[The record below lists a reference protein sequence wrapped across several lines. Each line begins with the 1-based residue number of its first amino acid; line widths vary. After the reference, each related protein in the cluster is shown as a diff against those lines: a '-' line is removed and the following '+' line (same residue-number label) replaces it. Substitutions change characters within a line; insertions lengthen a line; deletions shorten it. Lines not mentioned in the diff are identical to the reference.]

1 MIDGYPKTKYPQN
14 SGGSILVTTPEQ
26 EKLLGPGWVDHP
38 PPEPVTFEELEK
50 PVLEAQ
56 ADLKAAT
63 GKFEKPRRK
72 KEQPSLEST

>member
-1 MIDGYPKTKYPQN
+1 MEGYPKTKYPQN

-38 PPEPVTFEELEK
+38 PPEPEPAPE
-50 PVLEAQ
+50 P
-56 ADLKAAT
+56 
-63 GKFEKPRRK
+63 KPRRK